1 MPEPRTLRLAVLI
14 ALFSGLLT
22 PVSVPGAEPRPTHL
36 DPGAPPAAILWVGNS
51 FFYYNNSMHSHF
63 GRLAASAKPAVR
75 VRGTSVTIGG
85 SGLDWHDMESLVREG
100 GLGRYSFT
108 GDNEIRFNPP
118 GRQYDLAI
126 MMDCSQCPVHPQL
139 QQAFHD
145 TVRRHTQTLA
155 KAGIRTA
162 LFMSWAY
169 QDKPEMTAQLAEQYT
184 RAGNDN
190 DVLVIPAGLA
200 FAKAIAKDRTIELY
214 DADKRHPSLAGTYL
228 GAATVY
234 ATLFRKS
241 PVILTYTAGLKPE
254 LATLLRTV
262 AWETVE
268 EYFQR

>member
-1 MPEPRTLRLAVLI
+1 
-14 ALFSGLLT
+14 
-22 PVSVPGAEPRPTHL
+22 
-36 DPGAPPAAILWVGNS
+36 
-51 FFYYNNSMHSHF
+51 
-63 GRLAASAKPAVR
+63 
-75 VRGTSVTIGG
+75 
-85 SGLDWHDMESLVREG
+85 MESLVREG

-108 GDNEIRFNPP
+108 ADNEIRFNPP
-118 GRQYDLAI
+118 GRQFDLAI
-126 MMDCSQCPVHPQL
+126 LMDCSLCPVHSQL
-139 QQAFHD
+139 QPAFHD

-169 QDKPEMTAQLAEQYT
+169 QDKPEMTARLAEQYT
-184 RAGNDN
+184 KAGNDN
-190 DVLVIPAGLA
+190 DLLVIPAGLA

-228 GAATVY
+228 GAATAY
-234 ATLFRKS
+234 ATLYRQS

-268 EYFQR
+268 EYFRR